1 MHANRLVIDD
11 ECLRHPEQ
19 RFWIWDGSGGRRP
32 NLCRAAFGDANPW
45 WGTANVTEGFAIMIP
60 KTVIVGTVAAAALLL
75 SSFTHAAVT
84 DYAEGIYRDYSA
96 ASSDGVQFKVE
107 TLASGSTSDLV
118 GLPMS
123 AFTGV
128 PVYSIYV
135 EEQGLSL
142 REVQFVK
149 SDLGEMYLDDLDFRV
164 EEFDK
169 AGFPVDRG
177 QYRQLEIT
185 VGIGKDSRTHRAI
198 EFCWSAQDHCV
209 VFDPN
214 VDFIDS
220 VVNNMRA
227 AKASGWAPQ
236 IVGEPAL
243 LTLNPGQETTAGR
256 CGLAS
261 HPSWIAA
268 QITWPARTVTYKS
281 LVGLKVVT
289 KNIGTI
295 QAGLRCNSSC
305 NPAPYGYSN
314 ASSASAIYPNS
325 VQCDHAAKHGTS
337 GKSGKFAGKG
347 GCAHRFVLGAKMNA
361 TAKGVGVGVDVQL
374 DWTGGLDYNGGH
386 YYDTCGRF

>member
-1 MHANRLVIDD
+1 MITKNV
-11 ECLRHPEQ
+11 
-19 RFWIWDGSGGRRP
+19 FVGS
-32 NLCRAAFGDANPW
+32 
-45 WGTANVTEGFAIMIP
+45 
-60 KTVIVGTVAAAALLL
+60 VATAALLL

-84 DYAEGIYRDYSA
+84 DYAEGVYRDYSA
-96 ASSDGVQFKVE
+96 ASSDSVNFSVH
-107 TLASGSTSDLV
+107 TLASGDMKELV
-118 GLPMS
+118 GMPMS

-128 PVYSIYV
+128 PAYSVYV
-135 EEQGLSL
+135 QEEAMAL

-149 SDLGEMYLDDLDFRV
+149 SDLNEMYLDDLDFRV

-169 AGFPVDRG
+169 TGFPVDHG
-177 QYRQLEIT
+177 HYRHLEIT

-236 IVGEPAL
+236 IVGEPAATTIDL
-243 LTLNPGQETTAGR
+243 GNETMAGR

-261 HPSWIAA
+261 HPSWTGAS
-268 QITWPARTVTYKS
+268 ITWPARTLTYKS

-289 KNIGTI
+289 KRIGTI
-295 QAGLRCNSSC
+295 QAGLRCTTSC
-305 NPAPYGYSN
+305 NPAPFGYSN

-325 VQCDHAAKHGTS
+325 VQCDHAARHGTS

-347 GCAHRFVLGAKMNA
+347 GCAHRFVLGAKLNA
-361 TAKGVGVGVDVQL
+361 TAKGVGVGVDVKL